1 MGAPIC
7 YFWGS
12 LQENPYVGISIE
24 KRKKTNKAKIPYDNH
39 AKPLRKSKKSKKSKV
54 FRRMQVGAY
63 QLALPH
69 EILLF
74 LLW

>member
-1 MGAPIC
+1 MGPLFATSGGVYRRIHMWAYP
-7 YFWGS
+7 WR
-12 LQENPYVGISIE
+12 NA
-24 KRKKTNKAKIPYDNH
+24 KKANKAKVPSDNH
-39 AKPLRKSKKSKKSKV
+39 AKPSRKSKKSKKNKV

-63 QLALPH
+63 HLALPH